1 MWYKKIGGAAMV
13 FKPEGMRK
21 EIVQNMRGG
30 KGQVEIVHLV
40 ERNQLANEARLFAR
54 LTLKPG
60 TYIGPHRHENEFEI
74 FFVLSGKGTFYDNDK
89 PTHIEAGDV
98 CLTMSGETHSVEN
111 NSNEDLVLLAV
122 IILSPKS

>member
-1 MWYKKIGGAAMV
+1 MV

-60 TYIGPHRHENEFEI
+60 TSIGPHRHENEFEI

-89 PTHIEAGDV
+89 PTEIEAGDV

>member
-1 MWYKKIGGAAMV
+1 MV
-13 FKPEGMRK
+13 FKSEGMRR

-40 ERNQLANEARLFAR
+40 EKDLLANEARLFAK

-60 TYIGPHRHENEFEI
+60 TSIGPHTHENEFEI
-74 FFVLSGKGTFYDNDK
+74 FFVLSGKGIFYDNGK
-89 PTHIEAGDV
+89 PVEIEANDI

-122 IILSPKS
+122 IILLPKN